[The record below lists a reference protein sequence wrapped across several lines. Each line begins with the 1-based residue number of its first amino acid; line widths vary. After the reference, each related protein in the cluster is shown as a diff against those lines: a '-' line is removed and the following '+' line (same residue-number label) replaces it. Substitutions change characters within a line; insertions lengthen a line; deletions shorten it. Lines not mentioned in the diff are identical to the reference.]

1 MCLNHVQEHKHLL
14 IVSNKGREIKNHS
27 LKSVNFIFL
36 EWNSG
41 ISSFWPLNQSVMSVW
56 SKHFRLSLNV

>member
-1 MCLNHVQEHKHLL
+1 MCLNHAQKHKHLL
-14 IVSNKGREIKNHS
+14 IVSTKEGKIKNCS

-41 ISSFWPLNQSVMSVW
+41 ISSF
-56 SKHFRLSLNV
+56 

>member
-1 MCLNHVQEHKHLL
+1 MCLKQAQEHKH
-14 IVSNKGREIKNHS
+14 SFNKGREIKNHS

-41 ISSFWPLNQSVMSVW
+41 ISSFG
-56 SKHFRLSLNV
+56 LSINLSCLFGANIFDSALMFEP

>member
-1 MCLNHVQEHKHLL
+1 MSAN
-14 IVSNKGREIKNHS
+14 SFNKRREIKNHS

-41 ISSFWPLNQSVMSVW
+41 ISSFLPLNQSVMSVW
-56 SKHFRLSLNV
+56 SKYFRLSLNV